1 MLAELAIANAAF
13 AVIKE
18 TVANGGDIMA
28 AGKHLFSFF
37 DSKAAIAKK
46 ANASGSDSEAFFA
59 LEAIKRNEQ
68 ELQEIMIYYGRAGLW
83 DDWLQF
89 QAEAK
94 RKREADARAIVLAAI
109 KRREAI
115 WGWINGIAIALSI
128 ATGLFAV
135 GLLVWFIVKRG
146 I

>member
-1 MLAELAIANAAF
+1 LLAELAIANAAF

-115 WGWINGIAIALSI
+115 WGWINGVLIAVCV

>member
-1 MLAELAIANAAF
+1 MLAELAVANAAF

-18 TVANGGDIMA
+18 TIANGGDIMA
-28 AGKHLFSFF
+28 AGSHIFKFF
-37 DSKAAIAKK
+37 DSKSEISKK
-46 ANASGSDSEAFFA
+46 ANGSGSDSEAFFA
-59 LEAIKRNEQ
+59 LEAIKQHEAAIQ
-68 ELQEIMIYYGRAGLW
+68 EMFIYQGRPGLW

-94 RKREADARAIVLAAI
+94 RKREAEAKAQARAIF
-109 KRREAI
+109 KRRQAI
-115 WGWINGIAIALSI
+115 WGWINGVLIAICV

>member
-37 DSKAAIAKK
+37 DNKAAIAKK

-59 LEAIKRNEQ
+59 LETIKQNEK
-68 ELQEIMIYYGRAGLW
+68 ELQEIMIYCGRAGLW

-89 QAEAK
+89 QADAK
-94 RKREADARAIVLAAI
+94 RRREADARAIILANI
-109 KRREAI
+109 KRRAAI
-115 WGWINGIAIALSI
+115 WGWINGIVIALSI

>member
-37 DSKAAIAKK
+37 DNKAAIAKK

-68 ELQEIMIYYGRAGLW
+68 ELQEMMIYHGRAGLW

-94 RKREADARAIVLAAI
+94 RKREAEAKEQARAIF
-109 KRREAI
+109 KRRQEI
-115 WGWINGIAIALSI
+115 WGWINGVLIAICV

>member
-37 DSKAAIAKK
+37 DNKAAITKK

-59 LEAIKRNEQ
+59 LEQR
-68 ELQEIMIYYGRAGLW
+68 
-83 DDWLQF
+83 
-89 QAEAK
+89 
-94 RKREADARAIVLAAI
+94 
-109 KRREAI
+109 
-115 WGWINGIAIALSI
+115 LSRM
-128 ATGLFAV
+128 
-135 GLLVWFIVKRG
+135 KKNCKS
-146 I
+146 